1 VDDLWHYA
9 DVCRVQTVIRPY
21 MQAVV

>member
-1 VDDLWHYA
+1 VDELWHYA

-21 MQAVV
+21 MEAVV